1 MYEINIRLINLKLMY
16 EYIISKMVYA
26 EVTKEM
32 VLEAR
37 KREWN
42 QFC

>member
-1 MYEINIRLINLKLMY
+1 MY
-16 EYIISKMVYA
+16 EYIITKMVYA

-37 KREWN
+37 KKGMESILLEN
-42 QFC
+42 QNI